1 MQIGVHHLYSDIL
14 ELVYYLETK
23 LNIISIWRRTIMKTT
38 NNDFLSMV
46 GVITTIVYCLQ
57 ARWLVHFARELRTLL
72 AYFARHKKLI
82 QDVIPQLFKIRSN
95 LLLPKLIFCVVKN

>member
-1 MQIGVHHLYSDIL
+1 MQIGVLHLYSDIL

-57 ARWLVHFARELRTLL
+57 ARWLVGSFISPENLEHYWLILLVKKNNSICHSPTL
-72 AYFARHKKLI
+72 
-82 QDVIPQLFKIRSN
+82 
-95 LLLPKLIFCVVKN
+95 

>member
-1 MQIGVHHLYSDIL
+1 MQIGVQHLYSDIL

-72 AYFARHKKLI
+72 ANFARQKK
-82 QDVIPQLFKIRSN
+82 QLKMSFPNSLRSD
-95 LLLPKLIFCVVKN
+95 PIFYYQS

>member
-1 MQIGVHHLYSDIL
+1 MQIGVQHLYSDIL

-72 AYFARHKKLI
+72 ANFARQKK
-82 QDVIPQLFKIRSN
+82 
-95 LLLPKLIFCVVKN
+95 